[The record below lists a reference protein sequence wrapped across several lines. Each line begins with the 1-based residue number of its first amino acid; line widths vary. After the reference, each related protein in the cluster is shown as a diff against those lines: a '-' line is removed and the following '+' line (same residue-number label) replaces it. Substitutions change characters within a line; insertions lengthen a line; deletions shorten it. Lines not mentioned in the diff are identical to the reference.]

1 VLLEHWIK
9 GGRQQRQLTTASRG
23 SGGALARV
31 LEWRKEREVMR
42 RDGMSKRSREGLL
55 GKL

>member
-1 VLLEHWIK
+1 MLLEHWIK
-9 GGRQQRQLTTASRG
+9 GGRRQRQQTTASRG
-23 SGGALARV
+23 SGGPPLRV

-42 RDGMSKRSREGLL
+42 RGGMSKKSQEGLL